1 MVEAVIFDMDGLLV
15 DSEPLWQRA
24 RIEAFGAERLRWT
37 PEDQERI
44 MGRSTQ
50 SWAAYL
56 AERLEHAFTP
66 QEIIARVV
74 GQMVSYYR
82 QAVPLM
88 PGAETVLQRLA
99 PDFVLGVASGSP
111 RALLEAILERTGWG
125 PLFRVVVSS
134 DDVAQGKPAPD
145 TYLLAIERLGIFA
158 GRVAVVEDSANGIL
172 AGVAAGA
179 HVIAVPAPYHRPSEE
194 VLARADR
201 VLPSLDALD
210 ADVLATL

>member
-1 MVEAVIFDMDGLLV
+1 MVETVIFDMDGLLV

-37 PEDQERI
+37 PQDQERI

-56 AERLEHAFTP
+56 AERLGGAYSTE
-66 QEIIARVV
+66 EIIARVV
-74 GQMVSYYR
+74 GQMVTYYR
-82 QAVPLM
+82 QHVPLM
-88 PGAETVLQRLA
+88 PGAEAVLQRLA

-111 RALLEAILERTGWG
+111 RALLDAILERTGWAS
-125 PLFRVVVSS
+125 LFRVIVSS

-145 TYLLAIERLGIFA
+145 TYCLAVERLSA
-158 GRVAVVEDSANGIL
+158 LPERVAVVEDSANGIL

-179 HVIAVPAPYHRPSEE
+179 HVIAVPAPYHRPSPDI
-194 VLARADR
+194 LARADR
-201 VLPSLDALD
+201 VLPSLDALT
-210 ADVLATL
+210 ADVLAVL

>member
-1 MVEAVIFDMDGLLV
+1 MITTVIFDMDGLLV

-37 PEDQERI
+37 PQDQESI

-56 AERLEHAFTP
+56 AEKLEHTFTP
-66 QEIIARVV
+66 EEIIARVV
-74 GQMVSYYR
+74 GQMVVYYR

-88 PGAETVLQRLA
+88 PGANAVLQRLG

-111 RALLEAILERTGWG
+111 RPLLDAILERTGWASI
-125 PLFRVVVSS
+125 FRVIVSS
-134 DDVAQGKPAPD
+134 DDVARGKPAPD
-145 TYLLAIERLGIFA
+145 TYLLAIERLGVEPQ
-158 GRVAVVEDSANGIL
+158 RVAVVEDSANGIL

-179 HVIAVPAPYHRPSEE
+179 HVIAVPAPYHRPSAG

-210 ADVLATL
+210 ADVLTAL

>member
-1 MVEAVIFDMDGLLV
+1 MIEAVIFDMDGLLV

-37 PEDQERI
+37 PQDQERI

-66 QEIIARVV
+66 EEIIARVV

-82 QAVPLM
+82 QDVPLM
-88 PGAETVLQRLA
+88 PGADAVVRRLA
-99 PDFVLGVASGSP
+99 SDFVLGVASGSP
-111 RALLEAILERTGWG
+111 RALLDAILERTGWG
-125 PLFRVVVSS
+125 AFFRVVVSS
-134 DDVAQGKPAPD
+134 DDVTHGKPAPD
-145 TYLLAIERLGIFA
+145 TYALAIERLGVA
-158 GRVAVVEDSANGIL
+158 AERVAVIEDSANGIL

-179 HVIAVPAPYHRPSEE
+179 HVIAVPALYHRPSED

-201 VLPSLDALD
+201 VLPSLDALT
-210 ADVLATL
+210 ADVLAAL